1 MTNVVKHMVFMVAV
15 SAFALAP
22 GSLLANHLL
31 SESSASATF
40 SAPPPPPKEDSE
52 KLIQNVKVFYN
63 PVAEQILLNF
73 KLARQSTVAVKM
85 MDALG
90 NEILN
95 LMNGKLDEGQ
105 QNLAFEANGKLT
117 AGIYFVR
124 VNSGPE
130 VVVKRIS
137 VR

>member
-1 MTNVVKHMVFMVAV
+1 MALLMAV
-15 SAFALAP
+15 SVLTLAS
-22 GSLLANHLL
+22 GRLLAAHLPSGSCSVSRGEGL
-31 SESSASATF
+31 P
-40 SAPPPPPKEDSE
+40 APSHEQSE
-52 KLIQNVKVFYN
+52 KLIANVKVFYN
-63 PVAEQILLNF
+63 PVAEQIVLNF
-73 KLARQSTVAVKM
+73 KLARQGTVAIKI

-90 NEILN
+90 NEVLN

-105 QNLAFEANGKLT
+105 QNLAFEANGKLS

-124 VNSGPE
+124 LNSGTE

>member
-1 MTNVVKHMVFMVAV
+1 MARSIGQVAFLIAV
-15 SAFALAP
+15 GVFALAP
-22 GSLLANHLL
+22 GRLLADRSL
-31 SESSASATF
+31 SESTFSVAF
-40 SAPPPPPKEDSE
+40 SAPAPPKVESE

-63 PVAEQILLNF
+63 PVAEQIVLNF
-73 KLARQSTVAVKM
+73 KLSKQSTVSVKM

-90 NEILN
+90 NEVLN

-117 AGIYFVR
+117 TGIYFVR
-124 VNSGPE
+124 VNSGAE
-130 VVVKRIS
+130 VVVKRMS